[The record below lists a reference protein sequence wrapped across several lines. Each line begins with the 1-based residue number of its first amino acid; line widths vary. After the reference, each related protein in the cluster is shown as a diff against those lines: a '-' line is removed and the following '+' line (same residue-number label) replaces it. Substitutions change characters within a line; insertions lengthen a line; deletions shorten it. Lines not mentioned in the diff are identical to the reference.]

1 MWFVTFVIK
10 SLLRQPARSSFT
22 AVGIGL
28 AVAATVSLVGI
39 SSGFERSYLNLY
51 ATRGVDLVVQRSGR
65 TQQLGNEMDERFA
78 DRIRE
83 LPGVYR
89 TIGGLVDVVSFEE
102 ADLFVV
108 LINGWPPDSPVFDDL
123 KILSGRAFDE
133 SDDEAVMLG
142 KVLAG
147 NLGKKVGDEVDLYG
161 RKFSVIGIFEST
173 NIYENGSAAVP
184 LAVLQRLTD
193 RPHEVS
199 GITVHAEPGSDRET
213 IERLKREIEALDPGG
228 LSVLATGEFVA
239 SITQIRVARAM
250 AWVTSTVA
258 MVLGGIGV
266 LNTMAMSVYERTREF
281 GLLRA
286 LGWPRRRVVRTIL
299 AESAL
304 LALTGAVLGSALGLA
319 LPKLL
324 GHVRAMSG
332 LIEGTVDPLVV
343 LQGFGIALLMGLVGA
358 AYPAYWGASL
368 RPIEAMQRK

>member
-22 AVGIGL
+22 AIGIGL

-39 SSGFERSYLNLY
+39 SAGFERSYYNLY
-51 ATRGVDLVVQRSGR
+51 ARRGIDLVVQRSGR
-65 TQQLGNEMDERFA
+65 TQQLGNEMDQGFE

-83 LPGVYR
+83 LPGVDQV
-89 TIGGLVDVVSFEE
+89 IGGLVDVVSFEQ

-108 LINGWPPDSPVFDDL
+108 LVNGWPTDSPLFGDL
-123 KILSGRAFDE
+123 KLDSGRRLTA
-133 SDDEAVMLG
+133 DDENQAMLG
-142 KVLAG
+142 RVLAG
-147 NLGKKVGDEVDLYG
+147 NLGKRVGDKIELYG
-161 RKFSVIGIFEST
+161 QEFEVVGVFESS
-173 NIYENGSAAVP
+173 NVYENGSVIVTLP
-184 LAVLQRLTD
+184 VLQRLTD

-199 GITVHAEPGSDRET
+199 GITVQADPAAGKEE
-213 IERLKREIEALDPGG
+213 IEQLKKRIEALDPG
-228 LSVLATGEFVA
+228 LSALATGEFVA
-239 SITQIRVARAM
+239 SINQIRVSRAM
-250 AWVTSTVA
+250 AWITSTVA

-299 AESAL
+299 VESAL
-304 LALTGAVLGSALGLA
+304 LAITGAIAGSAVGMV

-332 LIEGTVDPLVV
+332 LIEGSIEPVVV
-343 LQGFGIALLMGLVGA
+343 LQGFAIALVMAFAGA
-358 AYPAYWGASL
+358 AYPAYRGASL
-368 RPIEAMQRK
+368 RPIDALRHK

>member
-1 MWFVTFVIK
+1 MWFVTFVVK

-22 AVGIGL
+22 AVGIAL

-39 SSGFERSYLNLY
+39 SSGFERSYLELY
-51 ATRGVDLVVQRSGR
+51 SRRGVDLIVQHAGR
-65 TQQLGNEMDERFA
+65 TQQFANDVDERFG
-78 DRIRE
+78 DRIRQ
-83 LPGVYR
+83 LPGVHEV
-89 TIGGLVDVVSFEE
+89 IGGLVDVVAFEE
-102 ADLFVV
+102 ADLYVV
-108 LINGWPPDSPVFDDL
+108 LVNGWPPDSPIFDQI
-123 KILSGRAFDE
+123 KILSGRRLTE
-133 SDDEAVMLG
+133 SDEDAVMLG
-142 KVLAG
+142 KVLSG
-147 NLGKKVGDEVDLYG
+147 NLGKLAGDTVELYG
-161 RKFSVIGIFEST
+161 QRFQVVGIFESS
-173 NIYENGSAAVP
+173 NVYENGSVVIP

-193 RPHEVS
+193 RPHQVS
-199 GITVHAEPGSDRET
+199 GFTVQAEPGSDKET
-213 IERLKREIEALDPGG
+213 IEELKRRIEQLDPS

-250 AWVTSTVA
+250 AWITSTVA

-304 LALTGAVLGSALGLA
+304 LAVAGAVLGSLMGLA

-324 GHVRAMSG
+324 GQVRTMSG
-332 LIEGTVDPLVV
+332 LIEGNIDPLIVA
-343 LQGFGIALLMGLVGA
+343 QGFAIALFMGFAGA

-368 RPIEAMQRK
+368 RPIDALRK

>member
-22 AVGIGL
+22 AVGIAL

-39 SSGFERSYLNLY
+39 SNGFERSYFRLY
-51 ATRGVDLVVQRSGR
+51 STRGVDLVVQHSGR
-65 TQQLGNEMDERFA
+65 TQQLGNEMDERFE

-89 TIGGLVDVVSFEE
+89 IIGGLVDVVSFEE

-108 LINGWPPDSPVFDDL
+108 IVNGWPPDSPVFDEI
-123 KILSGRAFDE
+123 KIPSGRRLTN
-133 SDDEAVMLG
+133 DDRSAVMLG

-147 NLGKKVGDEVDLYG
+147 NLGKHVGDEVELYG
-161 RKFSVIGIFEST
+161 QQFNVVGIFESS
-173 NIYENGSAAVP
+173 NVYENGSVVVP
-184 LAVLQRLTD
+184 LAELQKLTD
-193 RPHEVS
+193 RPHLVS
-199 GITVHAEPGSDRET
+199 GITVQAEPGSDKQA
-213 IERLKREIEALDPGG
+213 IEELKRRIEALDPS

-239 SITQIRVARAM
+239 SITQIRVAHAM

-304 LALTGAVLGSALGLA
+304 LALAGAVLGSALGLMF
-319 LPKLL
+319 PKLL
-324 GHVRAMSG
+324 GQVRAMSG
-332 LIEGTVDPLVV
+332 LIEGSIDPVVV
-343 LQGFGIALLMGLVGA
+343 LQGFGIALFMGLAGA

-368 RPIEAMQRK
+368 RPIEALQKK